1 VTENPDLRGMGDSQ
15 IIHFPKQV
23 QPAGREK
30 RVDRACMVINFR
42 LETGNLPAIPCPF
55 KICGRWC
62 IQKSTTKWKRY
73 LGSRFSGPKSV

>member
-1 VTENPDLRGMGDSQ
+1 
-15 IIHFPKQV
+15 
-23 QPAGREK
+23 
-30 RVDRACMVINFR
+30 MVINFR